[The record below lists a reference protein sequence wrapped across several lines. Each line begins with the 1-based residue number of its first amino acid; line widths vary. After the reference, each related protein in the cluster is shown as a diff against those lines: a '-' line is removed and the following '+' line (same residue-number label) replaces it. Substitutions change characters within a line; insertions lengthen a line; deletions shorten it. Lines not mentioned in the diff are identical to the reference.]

1 LVRLEKEIKQ
11 FKEELSRLSWFMRG
25 GVTLAELLHTYSSD
39 DREAMY
45 AVIKEN
51 LEATKN
57 SQMPLV

>member
-1 LVRLEKEIKQ
+1 
-11 FKEELSRLSWFMRG
+11 MRG